1 MLLVEDTCR
10 QSVSLAE
17 LDSASDHMSSILT
30 SFPALRRRS
39 EELMRRVRTVEPGEV
54 SSVYVGQREL
64 AVVTPE
70 DDIEV
75 VGSDSATTCHVVIL
89 RVGDVTGVGHVD
101 THTQDMDHNQLLELV
116 EAVRH
121 RSLSSHRSHSSH
133 QPNFEV
139 SIFGGYRDEAGVS
152 RRISEMILRSL
163 EQHREVTFVLTHL
176 CCAHINTDGA
186 RPLVLGGGVEVRSGE
201 VFCAEFTRRLPHMD
215 IRALR
220 LHSSQPGHQ
229 HLGRLSLYF
238 TLLLSSSDEV
248 K

>member
-54 SSVYVGQREL
+54 SSVYVGQREM

-70 DDIEV
+70 DHIEV

-101 THTQDMDHNQLLELV
+101 THSQDMDHNQLLELL
-116 EAVRH
+116 EAVQH
-121 RSLSSHRSHSSH
+121 RSLSSH

-176 CCAHINTDGA
+176 CCAHINTDGS
-186 RPLVLGGGVEVRSGE
+186 RPLVLGGGVEVRSGS

-229 HLGRLSLYF
+229 HLGRLSLYV